1 MAEIDHEF
9 TKEIVCP
16 YCGYV
21 HSESYDFGGGGEE
34 DSEAECGRCDRK
46 FNWSRMI
53 SVSYST
59 SKIDGEEDEDGD
71 DEDRD
76 HYDEEEG
83 HRDDCWCHD
92 PDMGAQ

>member
-21 HSESYDFGGGGEE
+21 HSESYEFGNGADDG
-34 DSEAECGRCDRK
+34 DDECGKCGKK
-46 FNWSRMI
+46 FSWSRMI

-59 SKIDGEEDEDGD
+59 SKTGEEGD
-71 DEDRD
+71 DEDCE
-76 HYDEEEG
+76 DEGRE
-83 HRDDCWCHD
+83 DDGDNCWCHD
-92 PDMGAQ
+92 PDMGARG